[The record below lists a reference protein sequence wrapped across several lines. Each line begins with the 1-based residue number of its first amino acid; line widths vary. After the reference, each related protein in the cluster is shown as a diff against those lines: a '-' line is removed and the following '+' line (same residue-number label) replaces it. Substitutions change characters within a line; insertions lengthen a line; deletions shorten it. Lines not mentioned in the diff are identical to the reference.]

1 MGTKFMK
8 ILFKENIALI
18 EFDTGHRH
26 NPFSG
31 EKMDQLKQDIINLS
45 GINNIRAVVLYGGK
59 GNSFSVGGNFNEV
72 INFSGG
78 EEVEKW
84 IDSLNSLYKTILSFP
99 KPIIEAVDNYAIG
112 FGMQLALVCDY
123 RIGSHSCELKMPEFA
138 MGIACNFGGYLIE
151 KISSR
156 NVMQEMLFGCEG
168 IKGDKA
174 KDFGLLHAT
183 TSSEKLLDFAIET
196 AEKFA
201 KYHPT
206 PIKETKLSLN
216 SKVIQELD
224 QIAIQAKIA
233 HKTSFASRT
242 AQDNMISI
250 IKKKA

>member
-1 MGTKFMK
+1 MK
-8 ILFKENIALI
+8 ILFKDNIALI

-31 EKMDQLKQDIINLS
+31 AKMDELKQDIINLLQKDD
-45 GINNIRAVVLYGGK
+45 IKTIILYGGK

-72 INFSGG
+72 SNFSGG

-84 IDSLNSLYKTILSFP
+84 IDSLNSLYKAILSFP
-99 KPIIEAVDNYAIG
+99 KPVIAAIDNYAIG

-123 RIGSHSCELKMPEFA
+123 RIGANSCELKMPEFA

-151 KISSR
+151 KTSSR

-168 IKGDKA
+168 INGDKA

-183 TSSEKLLDFAIET
+183 TSSENLLDFALET
-196 AEKFA
+196 ASKFA

-206 PIKETKLSLN
+206 PVRETKLSLN
-216 SKVIQELD
+216 NKVIEELD

-250 IKKKA
+250 IKKKV